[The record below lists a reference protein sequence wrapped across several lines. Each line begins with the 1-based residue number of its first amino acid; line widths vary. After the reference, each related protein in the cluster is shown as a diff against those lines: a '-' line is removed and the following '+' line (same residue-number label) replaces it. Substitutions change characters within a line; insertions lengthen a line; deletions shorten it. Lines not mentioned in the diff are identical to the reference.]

1 MHPILKTSSYIW
13 GSHLLLPFS
22 LHLSK
27 IIGGT
32 HPPAPSLATALTL
45 IHVSLGARSSG
56 VGGRRSHFNN
66 NNNNNNTDFKCLFL
80 GKFKDTGKKF
90 TMKIN

>member
-1 MHPILKTSSYIW
+1 MGIASMV
-13 GSHLLLPFS
+13 G
-22 LHLSK
+22 
-27 IIGGT
+27 
-32 HPPAPSLATALTL
+32 
-45 IHVSLGARSSG
+45 HV
-56 VGGRRSHFNN
+56 VNNNNNNDNNNNN